1 MLCTNNRWTLAPHL
15 RLLTERL
22 MDVATGKTQRL
33 IVSMPPGHGKSTLVS
48 HYFPTWMLGRF
59 PDLSIL
65 LTSYEAN
72 FAAGWGRQCR
82 DTLAMYGPQV
92 FGVQPDPRVSRA
104 DWWQIQGSN
113 GKLLTAGMGGAIT
126 GKRFDV
132 MVVDDPVKNSDQAGS
147 STLRA
152 KQWDWFASTAYTR
165 LEPGG
170 RMVVVM
176 TRWHED
182 DLAGRLIAEARD
194 GGEPWEIINLP
205 ALAGD
210 DDPLD
215 RKPGAALWPERYSA
229 DALERT
235 RGVVGSFWFNAMY
248 QGRPTAPGG
257 EVLKSDWF
265 RYWRWADP
273 GETTIELRGGGL
285 ALDVPADSGLVF
297 QTIDLAASLKS
308 SADYSVIQTW
318 MRIAAEKSYHF
329 LMLDQVRRRMDGP
342 DLIAA
347 VEAGVAKWKPRI
359 VGVESSGF
367 QLAICQMLKKK
378 GIPVREI
385 RPDRDK
391 LSRALAATPAMESG
405 RVWFPAAAPWRAAR
419 EAELLAFPNAAHDD
433 QVDALSMAIGGFV
446 RLPSSTFTAAPVT
459 ISSLPVH
466 RRASRILDIAK
477 PSDYGGQPSTIK
489 ESDGGV
495 YLEED

>member
-1 MLCTNNRWTLAPHL
+1 MLCTNNRWMMAPHL

-22 MDVATGKTQRL
+22 MDIATGKTQRL

-48 HYFPTWMLGRF
+48 HYGIFWMLGRF
-59 PDLSIL
+59 PELSVL

-104 DWWQIQGSN
+104 DWWQVQGTK
-113 GKLLTAGMGGAIT
+113 GKMLTAGSGGAIT
-126 GKRFDV
+126 GKRFDICV
-132 MVVDDPVKNSDQAGS
+132 CDDLVRNSADAMS
-147 STLRA
+147 PTLRD
-152 KQWDWFASTAYTR
+152 KQFDWFASTLYTR

-170 RMVVVM
+170 RVIIVM

-182 DLAGRLIAEARD
+182 DIAGRLIAEARD
-194 GGEPWEIINLP
+194 GGEPWEVINLP

-229 DALERT
+229 EALERT
-235 RGVVGSFWFNAMY
+235 RGVVGSYWFNAMY

-257 EVLKSDWF
+257 EVLKSEWF

-285 ALDVPADSGLVF
+285 AHDVPADSGLIF

-318 MRIAAEKSYHF
+318 MRIRADKMDHF

-342 DLIAA
+342 DLIAT

-378 GIPVREI
+378 GIPVREV

-405 RVWFPAAAPWRAAR
+405 RVWFPAVAPWRADL

-446 RLPSSTFTAAPVT
+446 RLPSSTFSPEPVN
-459 ISSLPVH
+459 ISNIPVH

-477 PSDYGGQPSTIK
+477 PSDFGGQPSTIK